1 MPENNAAEGQWS
13 ARYRA
18 YFLVICL
25 VAGILSYIDR
35 QMLALLVD
43 PIKKDLAISDTQF
56 SLLHGFAFSFFYASM
71 AFVLGRWID
80 RGTRYKIIAAGVA
93 VWSLAT
99 LLTGMSNSFWQVFFA
114 RVAVG
119 IGEAALAP
127 TVASMITDV
136 FPRRQVGRAQ
146 AIFSI
151 SLVLGSGLAFLIG
164 GSVGQ
169 FFGAGEFVDL
179 PLVGTTKAWQAPFF
193 VVGPPGLLLA
203 VLMLWSLREPERRHL
218 LRDGE
223 GVVRHASL
231 RQVLH
236 YLADN
241 RRTTI
246 CLVLG
251 FPCMSTTMYG
261 IIAWAPAHFMR
272 VYGMS
277 QAATGLAFGLIL
289 LTSTACGVLLS
300 GWLIDRMQARGYE
313 DASVRVCVF
322 GALGM
327 LLPLALFS
335 LLPSPA
341 WSLAA
346 IGLALF
352 FCSFSMPCGVTSIQL
367 VSPNQMRG
375 RINGLY
381 LMWSVTMSGVVGPT
395 LIALITDYIFRS
407 PKLVGHSL
415 GLVGS
420 IAAVGAAVLLGTGLK
435 HYRVTLARL

>member
-1 MPENNAAEGQWS
+1 MPETHPAEGQWS
-13 ARYRA
+13 AQYRA
-18 YFLVICL
+18 YFLAICL
-25 VAGILSYIDR
+25 IAGILSYIDR

-43 PIKKDLAISDTQF
+43 PVKKDLAISDTQF

-80 RGTRYKIIAAGVA
+80 RGTRYKIITAGVA

-119 IGEAALAP
+119 VGEAALAP

-136 FPRRQVGRAQ
+136 FPRPQVGRAQ

-169 FFGAGEFVDL
+169 VFGAGEFVEL

-193 VVGPPGLLLA
+193 VVGPPGILLA
-203 VLMLWSLREPERRHL
+203 LLMLWSLREPERRHL
-218 LRDGE
+218 LRDAE
-223 GVVRHASL
+223 GVVTHASL
-231 RQVLH
+231 GKVLQ
-236 YLADN
+236 YLKDN
-241 RRTTI
+241 RKTTV
-246 CLVLG
+246 CMVLG

-272 VYGMS
+272 VYDMS
-277 QAATGLAFGLIL
+277 RAATGLWFGLIL
-289 LTSTACGVLLS
+289 LTSTACGVMLS
-300 GWLIDRMQARGYE
+300 GWLIDRLQERGYE
-313 DASVRVCVF
+313 DASMRVCVI

-327 LLPLALFS
+327 LPPLAVFS
-335 LLPSPA
+335 WLPSPT
-341 WSLAA
+341 WSLVA

-352 FCSFSMPCGVTSIQL
+352 CCSFSMPSGVTTWQL
-367 VSPNQMRG
+367 FAPNQMRG

-395 LIALITDYIFRS
+395 LIALITDYVFRS
-407 PKLVGHSL
+407 SQLVGHSL

-420 IAAVGAAVLLGTGLK
+420 IAAIGAAGFLGTGLK
-435 HYRVTLARL
+435 HYRVSLSRL

>member
-1 MPENNAAEGQWS
+1 MPESKIADGQWS

-18 YFLVICL
+18 YFLAICL

-43 PIKKDLAISDTQF
+43 PVKKDLAISDTQF

-80 RGTRYKIIAAGVA
+80 RGTRYKIIAVGVG

-99 LLTGMSNSFWQVFFA
+99 VLTGFSSSFWQVFFS

-127 TVASMITDV
+127 AVASMITDA
-136 FPRRQVGRAQ
+136 FPRHQVGRAQ
-146 AIFSI
+146 GIFTI

-164 GSVGQ
+164 GSVAQ
-169 FFGAGEFVDL
+169 YFGAAEFIDL
-179 PLVGTTKAWQAPFF
+179 PLVGATKAWQVPFF
-193 VVGPPGLLLA
+193 FVGPPGLLLA
-203 VLMLWSLREPERRHL
+203 LLMVWSLREPERHHL
-218 LRDGE
+218 LRDDA

-231 RQVLH
+231 RQVLR

-241 RRTTI
+241 RSTTI

-272 VYGMS
+272 VHGMT
-277 QAATGLAFGLIL
+277 QAATGMWFGLIL
-289 LTSTACGVLLS
+289 LTSTSCGVLLG
-300 GWLIDRMQARGYE
+300 GWLIDRLRARGYE
-313 DASVRVCVF
+313 DASMRVCVF

-335 LLPSPA
+335 WLPSPA
-341 WSLAA
+341 WSLVA
-346 IGLALF
+346 ISVALF
-352 FCSFSMPCGVTSIQL
+352 CCSFSMPCGVTSLQL
-367 VSPNQMRG
+367 FSPNQMRG
-375 RINGLY
+375 RISGIY
-381 LMWSVTMSGVVGPT
+381 LLWSVIMSGVIGPT
-395 LIALITDYIFRS
+395 LIALITDYVFRS
-407 PKLVGHSL
+407 PQLVGHSL

-420 IAAVGAAVLLGTGLK
+420 LAAVGAAVFLGSGLK
-435 HYRVTLARL
+435 HYRVSLSRL